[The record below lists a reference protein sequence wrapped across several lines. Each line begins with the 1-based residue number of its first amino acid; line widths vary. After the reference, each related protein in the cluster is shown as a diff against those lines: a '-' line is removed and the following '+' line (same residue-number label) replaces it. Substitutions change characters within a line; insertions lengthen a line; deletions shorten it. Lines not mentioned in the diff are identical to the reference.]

1 MTISE
6 FLPYAN
12 DILIKQ
18 ITPENFDEITDG
30 TVVFS
35 ITVARGRKPK
45 NERAITWAGYTMCI
59 HSLYRNAARDF
70 VRITDRGEPTAWLQ
84 DEQYLAIAHG
94 PLKWGVFQINPKGRT
109 SW

>member
-45 NERAITWAGYTMCI
+45 NERAITWAGYMMCI

-70 VRITDRGEPTAWLQ
+70 VRITDRGEPQREVHPGLFPRRKRRYRDAV
-84 DEQYLAIAHG
+84 HG
-94 PLKWGVFQINPKGRT
+94 
-109 SW
+109 